1 MVDPL
6 IPRCVSVR
14 TEDREVALRAKQEFL
29 DSGVPPEMIHTNLDR
44 WEEVEKNKPKGRKQ

>member
-14 TEDREVALRAKQEFL
+14 TGDREAALRAKQEFL